1 MRTSKNV
8 GAGLAGVLFAVSL
21 IILPLQISSGMP
33 TNLVISQVYG
43 GGGNIGA
50 TFTNDFIEVFNP
62 TNAAI
67 DVTGWSVQYASNTG
81 TTWQVTALSGVIQ
94 PGKYYLVQQ
103 AAGSGGTTPLP
114 TPDATGGINMSATN
128 GKVALVSSTT
138 ALSGSCPLASTV
150 DLVGYGNANCFEGAG
165 AAPTLSNVNS
175 AQRLNN
181 GCTDNNSNNTDFVA
195 AAAAPRNSASP
206 ANPCGTTNPTG
217 VGAASPASVM
227 AGEATL
233 LTVSVT
239 PGTNPA
245 STGLAVNADL
255 SEIGGSAM
263 QMFFDDGSNGDA
275 TPGDNVFSFSAT
287 VAMGTAPGAKM
298 LPFTVSDA
306 QMRSSGGNM
315 NLTVE
320 SPGAITGLVISQL
333 YGGGGNSG
341 ATLTHDFIEIF
352 NRTNTTISV
361 SGWSVQYASAAG
373 TTWQVTPLGGSI
385 PPGGYYL
392 VRQAQGAGGTTPLP
406 APDATGTIAMAAGS
420 GKVAL
425 VSTTTALS
433 GSCPLGGMVVDFA
446 GYGTANCF
454 EGAGAAP
461 TLTNTTAALR
471 LGDGCQDTDNNSADF
486 MSGAP
491 APRNSASPLNNCT
504 ALKATGAANPE
515 RLGAGDTTL
524 LTVNVTPGSMPAST
538 GISVTGNLSS
548 IGGSASQM
556 FFDDGTNGDMTAGDN
571 VFSFLAT
578 VDPSASFG
586 EKTLP
591 VTVSDAQAR
600 SVMLDIIVRVVQ
612 TFTIPQIQGAGA
624 TSPLAGEDVR
634 TGGIVTARTSNGFFM
649 QMADADAD
657 GDPQTSEGI
666 FVFTGSAPAV
676 AVGDRVNVTG
686 CVAEFAPAAD
696 PVPLPLT
703 EIACMPSVSV
713 TSTGNLLPAPVTITS
728 ADLTTGGG
736 LMQLERFEGM
746 RVHILS
752 LTIVAPTEG
761 SVNESSATSTSN
773 GVFFGVLTGAERPF
787 REPGISLVELV
798 PPAAPAG
805 VPRFDNNPERIRVFS
820 RGQIGAMNIDV
831 AAGMT
836 LENLTGVLDSGFA
849 RTYSVLPDPEP
860 VPAAGDMPVAT
871 PVPAPAV
878 NEYTVGS
885 FNLERLFNDVNDPGI
900 SEPVLTPAAFAA
912 RLNKASLAIRELM
925 RSPDIIGVQEAE
937 NLATLQ
943 ALADKLNADTM
954 AAGGSNPMYE
964 AYLEEGNDIG
974 GIDVGFLVKRSR
986 VTVLSV
992 VQEGKFATFTNPTTG
1007 AQDILNDRPPLILQ
1021 AEVMSPIGPPV
1032 RVTVIVNH
1040 LRSLNDVTDVGAT
1053 GDRVR
1058 AKRAAQAEF
1067 LANLIQARQAADSAE
1082 RIVVLGDFNAFQFN
1096 DGYVDVI
1103 GTIRGVP
1110 TSAAE
1115 VTVASADL
1123 VNPDLTNLLGM
1134 LPAGER
1140 YSFVFDGSAQVLDH
1154 VLVSDSLKDMV
1165 SRFHY
1170 ARANADFP
1178 EILRN
1183 LSDRPERFSDH
1194 DMPVAYFMFVPIDVL
1209 IDIKP
1214 DDPQNTINLKSN
1226 GVLPVAILG
1235 TPDFDPGTVDPA
1247 TVTLAGA
1254 PVRLTGNP
1262 YAATKGKSKAFGQG
1276 TPMASLVDVNGDG
1289 RLDLLLHFETSA
1301 LELESTDTVA
1311 VLKGMTFDGKFIR
1324 GQDAVRIVP
1333 APGTPGPTSA
1343 TGRGRG
1349 Q

>member
-1 MRTSKNV
+1 MRTSKAV
-8 GAGLAGVLFAVSL
+8 GAGFLGVLFAVSL
-21 IILPLQISSGMP
+21 VILPLQISSGMA

-43 GGGNIGA
+43 GGGNVGS
-50 TFTNDFIEVFNP
+50 TFTHDFIEVFNP
-62 TNAAI
+62 TSAAV

-81 TTWQVTALSGVIQ
+81 TTWQVTALSGTIQ
-94 PGKYYLVQQ
+94 PGQYYLVRQ
-103 AAGSGGTTPLP
+103 AQGAGGTTPLP
-114 TPDATGGINMSATN
+114 TPDAIGGVNMSATN
-128 GKVALVSSTT
+128 GKVALVFSTT
-138 ALSGSCPLASTV
+138 ALAGSCPLASTV
-150 DLVGYGNANCFEGAG
+150 DFAGYGNANCFEGAG
-165 AAPTLSNVNS
+165 AMPTLSNTTS
-175 AQRLNN
+175 GQRLNN
-181 GCTDNNSNNTDFVA
+181 GCTDTNNNNADFATA
-195 AAAAPRNSASP
+195 AVNPRNTASP
-206 ANPCGTTNPTG
+206 LNPCGTTNPTG
-217 VGAASPASVM
+217 LGAASPASLM

-239 PGTNPA
+239 PGANPD

-287 VAMGTAPGAKM
+287 VAIGTAPGAKM
-298 LPFTVSDA
+298 LPFTVTDA
-306 QMRSSGGNM
+306 EMRSGNGNI

-320 SPGAITGLVISQL
+320 SPVAATGLVISQL
-333 YGGGGNSG
+333 YGGGGNAG

-352 NRTNTTISV
+352 NRTNAAISV
-361 SGWSVQYASAAG
+361 SGWSVQYAWAAG
-373 TTWQVTPLGGSI
+373 TSWQVTPLGGSI
-385 PPGGYYL
+385 PAGGYFL
-392 VRQAQGAGGTTPLP
+392 VQQAQGAGGTTPLP
-406 APDATGTIAMAAGS
+406 APDAMGSIAMAAGS

-425 VSTTTALS
+425 VSTTTALA
-433 GSCPLGGMVVDFA
+433 GTCPLGGNVVDFA

-461 TLTNTTAALR
+461 TLSNTTAALR

-486 MSGAP
+486 TSGGP

-524 LTVNVTPGSMPAST
+524 LTVTVTPGAMPAST
-538 GISVTGNLSS
+538 GISVAGDLSS
-548 IGGSASQM
+548 IGGAASQM
-556 FFDDGTNGDMTAGDN
+556 FFDDGTNGDATASDN

-578 VDPSASFG
+578 VDPSATFG
-586 EKTLP
+586 EKTIP
-591 VTVSDAQAR
+591 VSVSDDQAR
-600 SVMLDIIVRVVQ
+600 SVMLDISVRVVQ
-612 TFTIPQIQGAGA
+612 TFTIPQIQGTGA

-676 AVGDRVNVTG
+676 ALGDRVNVTG

-696 PVPLPLT
+696 PVPQPLT
-703 EIACMPSVSV
+703 EIACMPSVGVAS
-713 TSTGNLLPAPVTITS
+713 SGNPLPAAVTLTS
-728 ADLTTGGG
+728 ADLTPGGG

-746 RVHILS
+746 RVHIMS
-752 LTIVAPTEG
+752 LTVVAPTEG
-761 SVNESSATSTSN
+761 SVSETTATSTSN
-773 GVFFGVLTGAERPF
+773 GVFFGVLTGTARPF
-787 REPGISLVELV
+787 REPGIAVVELA
-798 PPAAPAG
+798 PPSAPAG
-805 VPRFDNNPERIRVFS
+805 VPLFDNNPERIRVFS
-820 RGQIGAMNIDV
+820 RGQVGAMNIDV
-831 AAGMT
+831 ATGMT
-836 LENLTGVLDSGFA
+836 LDNLTGVLDSGFA

-860 VPAAGDMPVAT
+860 VAVGDMPAAT
-871 PVPAPAV
+871 PVPVPAI

-885 FNLERLFNDVNDPGI
+885 FNMERLFNDINDPGI
-900 SEPVLTPAAFAA
+900 SEPVLTAAAFAA
-912 RLNKASLAIRELM
+912 RLNKASLAIRDVM

-943 ALADKLNADTM
+943 ALADKLNADTL

-974 GIDVGFLVKRSR
+974 GIDVGFLVKRAR
-986 VTVLSV
+986 VVVLSV
-992 VQEGKFATFTNPTTG
+992 VQEGKLATFTNPTTG
-1007 AQDILNDRPPLILQ
+1007 AQDILNDRPPLVGQ
-1021 AEVMSPIGPPV
+1021 FEVMSPIGPPV

-1040 LRSLNDVTDVGAT
+1040 LRSLNGVTDVGPS

-1067 LANLIQARQAADSAE
+1067 LANLIQTRQAADANE
-1082 RIVVLGDFNAFQFN
+1082 RIVSIGDYNAFEFN
-1096 DGYVDVI
+1096 DGYVDVM

-1183 LSDRPERFSDH
+1183 LSDRPERSSDH
-1194 DMPVAYFMFVPIDVL
+1194 DMPVAYFLFVPIDVL

-1214 DDPQNTINLKSN
+1214 GDAQNTINLKSN

-1235 TPDFDPGTVDPA
+1235 TPDFDPGTVDSA

-1254 PVRLTGNP
+1254 PVRRHGNP
-1262 YAATKGKSKAFGQG
+1262 YAVSKAKGKANGLG
-1276 TPMASLVDVNGDG
+1276 MPMASLVDVNGDG

-1324 GQDAVRIVP
+1324 GQDTVRIVP
-1333 APGTPGPTSA
+1333 APETPGPTSA
-1343 TGRGRG
+1343 PGRGRG
-1349 Q
+1349 R